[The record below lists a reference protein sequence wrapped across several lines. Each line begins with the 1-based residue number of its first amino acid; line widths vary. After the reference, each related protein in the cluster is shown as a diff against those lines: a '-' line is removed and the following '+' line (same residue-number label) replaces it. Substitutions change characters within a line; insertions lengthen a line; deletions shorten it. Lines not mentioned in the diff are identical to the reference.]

1 MIRFD
6 TSYATL
12 DALRFEEDYTLSK
25 KGEVAL
31 TFASKLREEES
42 PRVFVLTHDQVRQLK
57 EFLNQEEV

>member
-6 TSYATL
+6 ASYATL
-12 DALRFEEDYTLSK
+12 EARRFDEDMVLLK

-31 TFASKLREEES
+31 AFTRKWGEEES
-42 PRVFVLTHDQVRQLK
+42 PRVFVLTHDQIRQLK